1 MCGRWET
8 FRPVSQT
15 SHGRGVRE
23 VCLKPK
29 AALQSRLTVSDVVP
43 RPLVILEE
51 RVSLDFVDAIAA
63 KSHLPGRQTDR
74 RDARQWSL
82 VKIHIAARRKLQLL
96 NKDTIYTH
104 VCKTNRRNQGQS
116 SHFLTAGIYLSVK
129 KAQMRFLASLEI
141 SLSSGKVRAF
151 L

>member
-1 MCGRWET
+1 M
-8 FRPVSQT
+8 
-15 SHGRGVRE
+15 
-23 VCLKPK
+23 CLKPK

-43 RPLVILEE
+43 RPLVVLEE
-51 RVSLDFVDAIAA
+51 RVSLDFVDAVAA

-82 VKIHIAARRKLQLL
+82 VKIHIAARDIERLQLL

-104 VCKTNRRNQGQS
+104 ICKTNRRNQGQS